1 VPVDGVTGQDWVD
14 PGFLESVPDPVVVV
28 DRQGVLVF
36 VNEAARRLVGLRHDR
51 PLGMPAAEV
60 FVDAA
65 DREAFEEVLR
75 RVLGGTAWQ
84 GPMAVVGSDGQPV
97 DAEVSCSV
105 MRRGDEVV
113 GLVCLFTHLGDTHNR
128 DHTARK
134 LAKRL
139 TALAK
144 VAAELAVAEDLETVA
159 EVVTFE
165 AAQVVGATV
174 GSLSL
179 LVDPDTLE
187 LVGLHGGREGAA
199 ARWRRFSVHANTP
212 AGDVARSGERL
223 VLIGRDAI
231 EARYPDLER
240 AAEGERSMLLL
251 PLRMTGRTTGVM
263 SWSFPGQRRLD
274 AAEMEFYTV
283 LADSCAQAV
292 ERIRAQQA
300 SAEQEARV
308 RFLADATSKLA
319 ESLDYQRTLAEV
331 ARMAVPAFADWCAID
346 LVDDARLRRL
356 AVEHVD
362 PEMVAMALEVER
374 RFPAGPEEGGA
385 WAVIR
390 SGEPLLLPEV
400 TDEMI
405 APAARSDEH
414 LRLLLELQLRSVV
427 MTPLIARGT
436 VLGVMTWVMAES
448 GRHYRQVD
456 LDFATDLARRA
467 AIAIDNSQLHTDT
480 LEAAT
485 RLQAAVLPQL
495 PGSVSGWEIASHYSP
510 SGRTEVGGD
519 FFDVV
524 PLDGDRVVVFVGD
537 VMGRGVRAAAA
548 MAQMRSAVRAYVA
561 DDPTPHVV
569 FAKLDRLFAFYDL
582 DQLVTMV
589 YLLAEGQSV
598 QVMAAGHPP
607 PVLLRQDSG
616 DELVATDPGRPF
628 GAEPVD
634 RVATTFELADGDVI
648 VAFTDG
654 LIERRGEAIDVG
666 ERRLL
671 EALTARRD
679 CRLAELL
686 AKVVADVQDISRDDD
701 VAALALRRSSHH
713 G

>member
-1 VPVDGVTGQDWVD
+1 
-14 PGFLESVPDPVVVV
+14 
-28 DRQGVLVF
+28 
-36 VNEAARRLVGLRHDR
+36 
-51 PLGMPAAEV
+51 
-60 FVDAA
+60 
-65 DREAFEEVLR
+65 
-75 RVLGGTAWQ
+75 
-84 GPMAVVGSDGQPV
+84 
-97 DAEVSCSV
+97 
-105 MRRGDEVV
+105 
-113 GLVCLFTHLGDTHNR
+113 
-128 DHTARK
+128 
-134 LAKRL
+134 
-139 TALAK
+139 
-144 VAAELAVAEDLETVA
+144 
-159 EVVTFE
+159 
-165 AAQVVGATV
+165 
-174 GSLSL
+174 
-179 LVDPDTLE
+179 
-187 LVGLHGGREGAA
+187 
-199 ARWRRFSVHANTP
+199 
-212 AGDVARSGERL
+212 
-223 VLIGRDAI
+223 
-231 EARYPDLER
+231 
-240 AAEGERSMLLL
+240 
-251 PLRMTGRTTGVM
+251 
-263 SWSFPGQRRLD
+263 
-274 AAEMEFYTV
+274 MEFYTV

-362 PEMVAMALEVER
+362 PEKVAMALEVER

-519 FFDVV
+519 FFDIV

-607 PVLLRQDSG
+607 PVLLRQDCG
-616 DELVATDPGRPF
+616 AEQVATVPGRPF